1 MGTGRALRRTYV
13 RTFHYSSYR
22 LPCLI
27 RNRAAALHG
36 AHSRSYGEKT
46 HMDLSLF
53 CIRDLERD
61 NNVLGM

>member
-1 MGTGRALRRTYV
+1 MGTGRALRRTHV

-27 RNRAAALHG
+27 RNRTVALHG
-36 AHSRSYGEKT
+36 AHSQSYREEA
-46 HMDLSLF
+46 HMDIALF